1 MRKKIFFLGL
11 FFLFVFSLAA
21 FSIQDTTPP
30 PPVINGD
37 INDVGMIALV
47 IAITQAI
54 KKGIEQLLGHD
65 VAAGFAVV
73 ISTLVAFFTVS
84 ITALQIGHPFNLNLL
99 IHFGAIVLGANGGF
113 LLLQKILGA
122 IGLLKK

>member
-1 MRKKIFFLGL
+1 MRKKILFLGL
-11 FFLFVFSLAA
+11 FFLLILSLAA
-21 FSIQDTTPP
+21 FSSQDTTPP

-73 ISTLVAFFTVS
+73 ISVLVAFFAIS
-84 ITALQIGHPFNLNLL
+84 ITALQIGHAFNLNLL

-113 LLLQKILGA
+113 LLLQKILAA
-122 IGLLKK
+122 IGLIKK

>member
-1 MRKKIFFLGL
+1 MRKKLFFLGL
-11 FFLFVFSLAA
+11 FFLFILSLGA
-21 FSIQDTTPP
+21 FANQDTTPP

-37 INDVGMIALV
+37 ISDVGMIALV
-47 IAITQAI
+47 IAITQAV
-54 KKGIEQLLGHD
+54 KKGIEKLLGHD

-73 ISTLVAFFTVS
+73 ISVLVAFFAVA

>member
-1 MRKKIFFLGL
+1 MRKKILFLGL
-11 FFLFVFSLAA
+11 FFIFIFSLAA
-21 FSIQDTTPP
+21 FSSQDTTPP

-37 INDVGMIALV
+37 ISDVGMIALV

-73 ISTLVAFFTVS
+73 ISVLVAFFAVA
-84 ITALQIGHPFNLNLL
+84 ITALQIGHAFNLNLL

-113 LLLQKILGA
+113 LLLQKILAA
-122 IGLLKK
+122 IGLVKK

>member
-11 FFLFVFSLAA
+11 FFLIIFGLAA
-21 FSIQDTTPP
+21 FPAQDTATP
-30 PPVINGD
+30 PPVIDGD

-54 KKGIEQLLGHD
+54 KKGIEKLLKHD
-65 VAAGFAVV
+65 IAAGFAVV
-73 ISTLVAFFTVS
+73 ISVLVSFFAVA
-84 ITALQIGHPFNLNLL
+84 ITALQIGHAFNLNLL
-99 IHFGAIVLGANGGF
+99 IHFGAVVLGANGGF

-122 IGLLKK
+122 IGLVKK

>member
-21 FSIQDTTPP
+21 FSSQDTTPP

-37 INDVGMIALV
+37 LSDVGMIALV

-73 ISTLVAFFTVS
+73 ISILVAFFAVA
-84 ITALQIGHPFNLNLL
+84 ITALQIGHAFNLNLL

-113 LLLQKILGA
+113 LLLQKILAA
-122 IGLLKK
+122 IGLIKK

>member
-11 FFLFVFSLAA
+11 FFVLLFSLAA
-21 FSIQDTTPP
+21 FADQDTTPP
-30 PPVINGD
+30 PITTNGD
-37 INDVGMIALV
+37 ISDVGMIALV
-47 IAITQAI
+47 IAITQAV
-54 KKGIEQLLGHD
+54 KKGIEKLLGHD

-73 ISTLVAFFTVS
+73 ISVLIAFFAVA

-113 LLLQKILGA
+113 LLLQKILAA
-122 IGLLKK
+122 IGLIKK